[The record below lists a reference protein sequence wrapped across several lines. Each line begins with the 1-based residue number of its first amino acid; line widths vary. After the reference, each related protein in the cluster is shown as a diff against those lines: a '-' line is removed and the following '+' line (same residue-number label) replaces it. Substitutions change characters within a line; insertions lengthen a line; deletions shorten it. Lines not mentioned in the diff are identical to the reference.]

1 MNFKTILVPTDF
13 SPYSEAALKLATI
26 LARDSGARLLIVH
39 VSEPRPA
46 YTVAG
51 VFASLPAGN
60 EFSAS
65 NEQLQK
71 VVPTDPQIA
80 FEHRMIIGSPAEEIV
95 KCAAAEQA
103 DMIVIGTHGR
113 SGVLRLLLGSVA
125 ESVLR
130 HATCPVLSIKSH

>member
-51 VFASLPAGN
+51 VFASLPSGN

-65 NEQLQK
+65 NEHLQK